1 MRSYGWTYDY
11 LLWGISWLNV
21 QLMIADAP
29 RTKDLP
35 KDENG
40 NVIDDSKIERHELKT
55 KEDIKN
61 YIKGML

>member
-1 MRSYGWTYDY
+1 M
-11 LLWGISWLNV
+11 LWGISWLNL

-35 KDENG
+35 TDENG
-40 NVIDDSKIERHELKT
+40 NVIDESKVEHRELKT